1 MTRDAVCRIA
11 AFSGYTGDKFGALK
25 EQAEGSGA
33 PILFGDY
40 LAEMNIAWQALAI
53 KADPTAGYEAI
64 FLQHLRTAARTI
76 AANKQKVLTNAG
88 ALNPRGLAEAVAAL
102 LKEEGVQL
110 KVAYVLG
117 DDVLARLPEL
127 EAAGETFHHL
137 ESDARHLRD
146 WKLRGRILSANAYVG
161 ARGVRAALEAGAD
174 VVITGRVTDASPVI
188 AAAAWWHGWRWDQY
202 DALAGALLAG
212 HCIECGAYVT
222 GGNSS
227 GFLAYKDEYYDL
239 VMGIAEIEA
248 DGSFVITKQPP
259 RAGKW
264 NGVVDDVTVRS
275 QILYEIQ
282 GNVYLNPD
290 VQALL
295 DDMEVRVVGR
305 DRVRVDGVRGLAP
318 PETTKIAVCA
328 MAGYQAEAVVYACGL
343 DVEEKFD
350 TLKLQITHSL
360 GGRDAIN
367 ARFTTFDMTQYGVA
381 AKDAETEAAATAML
395 RIFAQAESLD
405 AFGPARSLKTM
416 INPDGLG
423 HFPGFH
429 FPLTFGNMTPV
440 PYIEYWPGRVRQS
453 HLPLTVGFVGSPET
467 IKVPAVGAG
476 ATLPVRPSDDYD
488 AGEALIPAQWGS
500 TTRGP
505 IGLIVHARSGDKG
518 GNANVGFFVRHDDEY
533 PWLRALLTKAELA
546 RLMGKEFVGN
556 RIERVEL
563 PGLKAVHFVI
573 HDYLG
578 KGVSSTWRL
587 DSLAKGVAE
596 YLRSKH
602 VDLPDRFLV
611 RGKI

>member
-11 AFSGYTGDKFGALK
+11 AFSGYTGDKFSALK
-25 EQAEGSGA
+25 EQAEDSGA

-64 FLQHLRTAARTI
+64 FLQHLRTAAKTI
-76 AANKQKVLTNAG
+76 AANKQRVLTNAG
-88 ALNPRGLAEAVAAL
+88 ALNPKGLAEAVAAL
-102 LKEEGVQL
+102 LKEEGVSL
-110 KVAYVLG
+110 KVAYVQG
-117 DDVLARLPEL
+117 DNILARLPEL
-127 EAAGETFHHL
+127 VAKGETFHHL
-137 ESDARHLRD
+137 ESDDRHLAD
-146 WKLRGRILSANAYVG
+146 WKLKDRILSANAYVG

-174 VVITGRVTDASPVI
+174 IVITGRVTDASPVI
-188 AAAAWWHGWRWDQY
+188 AAAAWWHNWGWDEY
-202 DALAGALLAG
+202 DKLAGGLLAG

-227 GFLAYKDEYYDL
+227 GFLAYKDEYYDI

-248 DGSFVITKQPP
+248 SGEFVITKQTP
-259 RAGKW
+259 RPGQW
-264 NGVVDDVTVRS
+264 NGVVNDVTVRS

-295 DDMEVRVVGR
+295 DTMTVRNEGP
-305 DRVRVDGVRGLAP
+305 DRVRVAGVTGIAP
-318 PETTKIAVCA
+318 PDTTKIAICA

-360 GGRDAIN
+360 GGREAIDK
-367 ARFTTFDMTQYGVA
+367 RFTTFDMTQYGVA
-381 AKDAETEAAATAML
+381 AKDATTEAAATAML

-416 INPDGLG
+416 INPEGLG

-429 FPLTFGNMTPV
+429 FPLTHTDMTPV
-440 PYIEYWPGRVRQS
+440 PYIEYWPGRVRQ
-453 HLPLTVGFVGSPET
+453 HHIPLTVGFVGSE
-467 IKVPAVGAG
+467 KVLHVPAARADQTRAV
-476 ATLPVRPSDDYD
+476 LRSDDYD
-488 AGEALIPAQWGS
+488 AAEKLVPSQWGT

-505 IGLIVHARSGDKG
+505 IGLVVHARSGDKG
-518 GNANVGFFVRHDDEY
+518 GNANVGFFVRHEDEY
-533 PWLRALLTKAELA
+533 PWLRALLSKAELI
-546 RLMGKEFVGN
+546 RLMGDEYVGN

-596 YLRSKH
+596 YLRSKY
-602 VDLPDRFLV
+602 VDVPDRFLV